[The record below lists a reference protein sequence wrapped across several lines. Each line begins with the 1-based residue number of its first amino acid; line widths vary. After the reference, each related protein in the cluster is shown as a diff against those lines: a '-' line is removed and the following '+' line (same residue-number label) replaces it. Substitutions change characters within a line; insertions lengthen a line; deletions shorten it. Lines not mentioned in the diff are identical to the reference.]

1 MQNEKLIC
9 ALEICRMK
17 QLMTGI
23 CALLFS
29 TVCAHVDDKMT
40 TAQYIETYASI
51 AVREMDAYQIPAS
64 IKMAQGILESSSG
77 NSPLAKEA
85 KNHFGIKCKK
95 DWTGETYIQDDDE
108 KNECFRKYETVLA
121 SYEDHSQFLKKG
133 QRYASL
139 FTLERNDY
147 KGWAHG
153 LKAAGYATN
162 PQYAP
167 LLIKTIEENRLY
179 ELDKPGRAPEFKA
192 PEKETPQPKQTIN
205 QSSGNP
211 PKQRASSGTDLPDF
225 ELRRHGNYGIR
236 ERNGVEYV
244 LAQRGDTYE
253 QIAKALDMMAWQLPQ
268 YNESDKSKK
277 LNEGE
282 IVYLQPKRRKA
293 HDDSYIAKK
302 NESLWDVSQ
311 YFAVKVSRLAKLN
324 ELSEDARLKPGQTIK
339 LR

>member
-1 MQNEKLIC
+1 MNKRMV
-9 ALEICRMK
+9 ALGGFLWLAVSAVGQE
-17 QLMTGI
+17 
-23 CALLFS
+23 
-29 TVCAHVDDKMT
+29 KMT

-77 NSPLAKEA
+77 NSPLARDA

-179 ELDKPGRAPEFKA
+179 DLDKPGRAPEFKE
-192 PEKETPQPKQTIN
+192 PEKDRPQPKQTLT
-205 QSSGNP
+205 QSSEIPSRPRG
-211 PKQRASSGTDLPDF
+211 STGTDLPDF

-244 LAQRGDTYE
+244 LARRGDTYD
-253 QIAKALDMMAWQLPQ
+253 QIAKELDMMGWQLPQ
-268 YNESDKSKK
+268 YNESDKNRK
-277 LNEGE
+277 LGEGE
-282 IVYLQPKRRKA
+282 IVFLQPKRRKA
-293 HDDSYIAKK
+293 NDYSYAVKK
-302 NESLWDVSQ
+302 NESLWEVSQ
-311 YFAVKVSRLAKLN
+311 YFAIKVSRLAKLN
-324 ELSEDARLKPGQTIK
+324 NLSEDARLKPGQTIK

>member
-1 MQNEKLIC
+1 MNKQKV
-9 ALEICRMK
+9 ALVGFLWIAVSAFGQE
-17 QLMTGI
+17 
-23 CALLFS
+23 
-29 TVCAHVDDKMT
+29 KMT

-51 AVREMDAYQIPAS
+51 AVREMEAYQIPAS

-85 KNHFGIKCKK
+85 MNHFGIKCKK

-108 KNECFRKYETVLA
+108 KNECFRKYESVLE

-179 ELDKPGRAPEFKA
+179 DLDKPGRAPEFKE
-192 PEKETPQPKQTIN
+192 PEKEQPQPKQTITKI
-205 QSSGNP
+205 SEGPS
-211 PKQRASSGTDLPDF
+211 KQRGSNGTDLPDF

-244 LAQRGDTYE
+244 LAQRGDSYDH
-253 QIAKALDMMAWQLPQ
+253 IAKELDMMGWQLPQ
-268 YNESDKSKK
+268 YNEADKNRK
-277 LNEGE
+277 LGEGE

-293 HDDSYIAKK
+293 QDESYTAKK
-302 NESLWDVSQ
+302 TESLWDVSQ
-311 YFAVKVSRLAKLN
+311 FFAIKVSRLAKLN
-324 ELSEDARLKPGQTIK
+324 ELSENALLKTGQTIK

>member
-1 MQNEKLIC
+1 
-9 ALEICRMK
+9 MK

-29 TVCAHVDDKMT
+29 AVYAHVDDKMT

-192 PEKETPQPKQTIN
+192 PEKETPQPKQTLS

-253 QIAKALDMMAWQLPQ
+253 QIANALDMMAWQLPSTT
-268 YNESDKSKK
+268 NPIKTKNSTRAKSCTSSP
-277 LNEGE
+277 NAA
-282 IVYLQPKRRKA
+282 RRRTIRISQRKMKA
-293 HDDSYIAKK
+293 FGMYRSI
-302 NESLWDVSQ
+302 SL
-311 YFAVKVSRLAKLN
+311 
-324 ELSEDARLKPGQTIK
+324 
-339 LR
+339 

>member
-17 QLMTGI
+17 QLITGI
-23 CALLFS
+23 CALLFGA
-29 TVCAHVDDKMT
+29 VYAHVDDKMT

-192 PEKETPQPKQTIN
+192 PEKETPQPKQTIS
-205 QSSGNP
+205 QSSAKP
-211 PKQRASSGTDLPDF
+211 PRQGGSSGTDLPDF

-253 QIAKALDMMAWQLPQ
+253 QIAKELDMMAWQLPQ

-293 HDDSYIAKK
+293 QDETYVAKK

>member
-1 MQNEKLIC
+1 MNK
-9 ALEICRMK
+9 RMIAFVGF
-17 QLMTGI
+17 LWI
-23 CALLFS
+23 
-29 TVCAHVDDKMT
+29 TVSAIGQGKMT

-51 AVREMDAYQIPAS
+51 ALREMDAYQIPAS

-77 NSPLAKEA
+77 NSPLARDA

-108 KNECFRKYETVLA
+108 KNECFRKYETVRA

-179 ELDKPGRAPEFKA
+179 DLDKPGRAPEFKE
-192 PEKETPQPKQTIN
+192 PEKETPQPRQTLT
-205 QSSGNP
+205 QSPEKLPKPRSSGG
-211 PKQRASSGTDLPDF
+211 ADLPDF

-244 LAQRGDTYE
+244 LAQRGDSYE
-253 QIAKALDMMAWQLPQ
+253 HIAKELDMMGWQLPQ
-268 YNESDKSKK
+268 YNEADKNRK
-277 LNEGE
+277 LGEGE

-293 HDDSYIAKK
+293 QDESYMVKK
-302 NESLWDVSQ
+302 TESLWDVSQ
-311 YFAVKVSRLAKLN
+311 FFAIKVSRLAKLN

>member
-9 ALEICRMK
+9 ALEICKMK

-29 TVCAHVDDKMT
+29 GVCAHVDDKMT

-192 PEKETPQPKQTIN
+192 PEKETPQPKQTLS
-205 QSSGNP
+205 QSSAKP
-211 PKQRASSGTDLPDF
+211 PKQRAASGTDLPDF

-253 QIAKALDMMAWQLPQ
+253 QIANALDMMAWQLPQ
-268 YNESDKSKK
+268 YNESDKNKK

-293 HDDSYIAKK
+293 QDETYVAKK

-324 ELSEDARLKPGQTIK
+324 ELGEDARLKPGQTIK

>member
-1 MQNEKLIC
+1 
-9 ALEICRMK
+9 MK
-17 QLMTGI
+17 KAIIVLQ
-23 CALLFS
+23 CFFS
-29 TVCAHVDDKMT
+29 AMLAWSQAKMS

-51 AVREMDAYQIPAS
+51 AIREMDAYQIPAS

-77 NSPLAKEA
+77 NSPLAKDA

-121 SYEDHSQFLKKG
+121 SYEDHSQFLKNG

-139 FTLERNDY
+139 FALERNDY
-147 KGWAHG
+147 KSWAHG

-179 ELDKPGRAPEFKA
+179 ELDKPGRAPEFKT
-192 PEKETPQPKQTIN
+192 PEKEIPQPKQTIT
-205 QSSGNP
+205 P
-211 PKQRASSGTDLPDF
+211 ASERPSKAKATGGTDLPDF
-225 ELRRHGNYGIR
+225 ELRRHGKYGIR

-244 LAQRGDTYE
+244 LAQKGDTYS
-253 QIAKALDMMAWQLPQ
+253 QISKELDMMSWQLPQ
-268 YNESDKSKK
+268 YNEASSDRK
-277 LNEGE
+277 LNDGE

-293 HDDSYIAKK
+293 QDEAHTVKK

-311 YFAVKVSRLAKLN
+311 YFTVKVSRLAKLN
-324 ELSEDARLKPGQTIK
+324 GLNEDARLKIGQTIK